1 MPRLDPHSYF
11 DAEQPRTKHLDLDLA
26 VDFDRQRV
34 AGQVTLVLDRPSSGP
49 LDLDTKGLVIASVRT
64 DLGRTISYEPA
75 PEEPILGSR
84 LRLALPEGTERVVV
98 AYETGPDAVGLQW
111 LGPEQT
117 AGRRHPFMFTQFQ
130 PIHART
136 MIPCQ
141 DSPMVRVTY
150 DAAITVPEA
159 LTAVMSAGPEG

>member
-84 LRLALPEGTERVVV
+84 LRLRLPEGTERVVI
-98 AYETGPDAVGLQW
+98 AYETGPDAV
-111 LGPEQT
+111 
-117 AGRRHPFMFTQFQ
+117 
-130 PIHART
+130 
-136 MIPCQ
+136 
-141 DSPMVRVTY
+141 
-150 DAAITVPEA
+150 
-159 LTAVMSAGPEG
+159 